1 MYNSIFSAHVYLFLQ
16 LMEPHAMFG
25 NRNKIFNIEKNT
37 QFVDRVLFLS
47 LPSALVFIMLVAL
60 RLITPTLAIIS
71 YATIIFFNIVF
82 LFPITFELQQLKRY
96 ITTLSRGEDFDEKLM
111 TLSEKEAKE
120 IVDAVNAMHQFWAHK
135 TDVLEAQ
142 TMSDTAVLDSLP
154 DPILM
159 IDRSGNILGANL
171 SARSLMGN
179 DITEKNIDGL
189 FNSNNFIEAVSK
201 VLKKQSKSENLIF
214 YVCGGK
220 KNAEPQKL
228 YAHIK
233 QLPWLSKGRAVAVI
247 SLYDLTKAVKIEKMQ
262 SDFVANASHE
272 LRTPLS
278 IISGFIET
286 LQTSA
291 KDDEEA
297 REKFLKIMSEQAE
310 YMSSLIENLLS
321 LSKIEMSQD
330 QKPDEPTDVKRLIEE
345 VTQALSL
352 KAKEREISIK
362 TEIGKDFPDE
372 ITADSRQVK
381 QVIQNLTDNAVKY
394 GLSKSEVTVK
404 ASVVDGIPPSKS
416 FKVAKGRA
424 VAISVNNKGPK
435 ITPENLAR
443 LTERFYRLQE
453 HKDLNIK
460 GTGLGLSIAKHI
472 ILRHKG
478 NLTVTSTSYNGTTFT
493 IYLPI
498 EQN

>member
-1 MYNSIFSAHVYLFLQ
+1 
-16 LMEPHAMFG
+16 MFG

-60 RLITPTLAIIS
+60 KLITPTLAIIS

-111 TLSEKEAKE
+111 TLSEKEARE
-120 IVDAVNAMHQFWAHK
+120 IVDAVNAMHKFWAHK

-171 SARSLMGN
+171 SARGLLGN
-179 DITEKNIDGL
+179 NITEKNVEGL

-214 YVCGGK
+214 YVNNQK
-220 KNAEPQKL
+220 EAEPRKL

-247 SLYDLTKAVKIEKMQ
+247 SIYDLTKALKIEKMQ

-291 KDDEEA
+291 KDDDEA
-297 REKFLKIMSEQAE
+297 REKFLKIMREQAE

-330 QKPDEPTDVKRLIEE
+330 QTPDEKTDIKKLVEE
-345 VTQALSL
+345 VSQALSL
-352 KAKEREISIK
+352 KAKEREITLRTHFEK
-362 TEIGKDFPDE
+362 DLTNEI
-372 ITADSRQVK
+372 IADGRQIK
-381 QVIQNLTDNAVKY
+381 QVIQNLTDNAIKY
-394 GLSKSEVTVK
+394 GLSKSDVTIR
-404 ASVVDGIPPSKS
+404 AFPTDHIPPSKS
-416 FKVAKGRA
+416 FKVSSGSAI
-424 VAISVNNKGPK
+424 AISINNKGPK

-472 ILRHKG
+472 ILRHRG
-478 NLTVTSTSYNGTTFT
+478 NLTVSSTSYNGTTFT

-498 EQN
+498 EQNQPS